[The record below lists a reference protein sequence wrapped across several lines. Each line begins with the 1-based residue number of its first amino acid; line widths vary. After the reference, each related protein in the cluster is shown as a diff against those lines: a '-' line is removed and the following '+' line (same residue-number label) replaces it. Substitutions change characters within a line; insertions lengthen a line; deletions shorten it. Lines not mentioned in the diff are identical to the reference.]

1 MIGGRARECPD
12 RTHRPV
18 PRRRALEK
26 RPELGIAPGRIRE
39 CPCRVTLEGIEEV
52 RSEGLAVEFAGRFL
66 EDRGLGD
73 YRAVV
78 AALAL
83 KSVPERVVRGVLEKA
98 ALRVIE
104 NQGENTAGPK

>member
-39 CPCRVTLEGIEEV
+39 CPCRGTLEGIEEV

-66 EDRGLGD
+66 DDRGLGD
-73 YRAVV
+73 YRAVS

-83 KSVPERVVRGVLEKA
+83 KSVPERGGRRVLDEA
-98 ALRVIE
+98 GRAGIE
-104 NQGENTAGPK
+104 NQREDIG